1 MEMTDSFE
9 VARPIDEAWEVLKD
23 VERIA
28 PCLPGAQLQEIE
40 GDEYRGVVKVK
51 LGAITAQFKGAAVF
65 EEQDDERRR
74 FVLRGKGRGTQGNAE
89 ALITASMEALSDS
102 TTQVNVDTDLK
113 ITGKVAQMGRGIIP
127 EVSSKLMGQFAENL
141 AELLE
146 SDLGAES
153 ESEPTPA
160 DTAELVDEAPDPEPF
175 ADASGPRKVDMPEPE
190 AVDLL
195 DAAGTPILKRLVP
208 MVALI
213 VAVLVVRRLLRKR

>member
-9 VARPIDEAWEVLKD
+9 VARSIDDAWRVLKD

-65 EEQDDERRR
+65 EERDDERRR
-74 FVLRGKGRGTQGNAE
+74 FVLRGKGRGSQGNAE
-89 ALITASMEALSDS
+89 ALITASLEALSDT

-113 ITGKVAQMGRGIIP
+113 ITGRVAQMGRGIIP
-127 EVSSKLMGQFAENL
+127 EVSAKLMSQFAENL
-141 AELLE
+141 AALLE
-146 SDLGAES
+146 SETDGGDA
-153 ESEPTPA
+153 
-160 DTAELVDEAPDPEPF
+160 VDEADEPEPF
-175 ADASGPRKVDMPEPE
+175 GEASGPRKVDMPEPD

-208 MVALI
+208 LVALV
-213 VAVLVVRRLLRKR
+213 VAVVVLRRLLRKR

>member
-9 VARPIDEAWEVLKD
+9 VARPIEEAWTVLTD

-65 EEQDDERRR
+65 EEQDADRRR
-74 FVLRGKGRGTQGNAE
+74 MALRAKGRGTQGNAE
-89 ALITASMEALSDS
+89 ALITASLEPVSDA

-113 ITGKVAQMGRGIIP
+113 VTGRVAQMGRGIIP
-127 EVSSKLMGQFAENL
+127 EVSTKLMGQFADNL

-146 SDLGAES
+146 SEEGETTGEADGS
-153 ESEPTPA
+153 DEPS
-160 DTAELVDEAPDPEPF
+160 PF
-175 ADASGPRKVDMPEPE
+175 ADEAGPRKVDMPEPD

-195 DAAGTPILKRLVP
+195 DAAGTPIMKRLVP
-208 MVALI
+208 LVLLVVALL
-213 VAVLVVRRLLRKR
+213 VLRRVLRKK

>member
-9 VARPIDEAWEVLKD
+9 VARSIDDAWAVLKD

-89 ALITASMEALSDS
+89 ALITASLEALSDS

-141 AELLE
+141 AELLDSDSGVE
-146 SDLGAES
+146 SDAAS
-153 ESEPTPA
+153 A
-160 DTAELVDEAPDPEPF
+160 DADRAAGEAPEPEPF
-175 ADASGPRKVDMPEPE
+175 ADSSGPRKVDMPEPE

-208 MVALI
+208 LVGLI
-213 VAVLVVRRLLRKR
+213 VVVLVVRRLLRKR

>member
-1 MEMTDSFE
+1 MEMSDSFE
-9 VARPIDEAWEVLKD
+9 VARSIDDAWLILKD

-89 ALITASMEALSDS
+89 ALITASLEALSDT

-146 SDLGAES
+146 SDG
-153 ESEPTPA
+153 EPDSGP
-160 DTAELVDEAPDPEPF
+160 APDSAAPTAGSPSEPEPF
-175 ADASGPRKVDMPEPE
+175 GESAGPRKVDMPEPE

-195 DAAGTPILKRLVP
+195 DAVGTPILKRLVP
-208 MVALI
+208 LVALI
-213 VAVLVVRRLLRKR
+213 IALMVIRRVLRKR

>member
-9 VARPIDEAWEVLKD
+9 VARSIDEAWGVLSD

-65 EEQDDERRR
+65 EEKDPERRR
-74 FVLRGKGRGTQGNAE
+74 MVLRAKGRGTQGNAE
-89 ALITASMEALSDS
+89 ALITASLESVSDA

-113 ITGKVAQMGRGIIP
+113 VTGRVAQMGRGIIP
-127 EVSSKLMGQFAENL
+127 EVSAKLMGQFAENL

-146 SDLGAES
+146 SEGDTGAAEDDTPS
-153 ESEPTPA
+153 TAEPTP
-160 DTAELVDEAPDPEPF
+160 F
-175 ADASGPRKVDMPEPE
+175 ADDSGPRKIDMPEAE

-195 DAAGTPILKRLVP
+195 DAAGTPIMKRLVP
-208 MVALI
+208 LVVAL
-213 VAVLVVRRLLRKR
+213 VVLLILRRMLRKK

>member
-1 MEMTDSFE
+1 MEMSDSFE
-9 VARPIDEAWEVLKD
+9 VARSIDDAWLILKD

-89 ALITASMEALSDS
+89 ALITASLEALSD
-102 TTQVNVDTDLK
+102 TATQVNVDTDLK

-146 SDLGAES
+146 SDPS
-153 ESEPTPA
+153 PTA
-160 DTAELVDEAPDPEPF
+160 DLDTSTDAQSDPEPF
-175 ADASGPRKVDMPEPE
+175 GESSGPRKVDMPEPE

-208 MVALI
+208 LVALI
-213 VAVLVVRRLLRKR
+213 VSLIVIRRLLRKR